1 MGNIGDCRNKSLQS
15 DAAGKALPGE
25 KKIATSEDIL
35 ALSAMAGAIRDD
47 AIKLGLKF
55 EGYLLD
61 MAVTALH
68 ERVQK

>member
-1 MGNIGDCRNKSLQS
+1 MDNIGDCLNKSLQS
-15 DAAGKALPGE
+15 DAAGEALPGE
-25 KKIATSEDIL
+25 NATSEDIL

-68 ERVQK
+68 ERAQK